1 MPELTRGPALWP
13 EVHRR
18 SHYGMFSACVSAGL
32 YLVEWTRHIMDLSY
46 LVASQPV
53 DSSGC
58 RLQLTSQLVPLKV
71 SVFKMIKTGG

>member
-1 MPELTRGPALWP
+1 
-13 EVHRR
+13 
-18 SHYGMFSACVSAGL
+18 MFSACISAGL

-71 SVFKMIKTGG
+71 SVFKMMKTGGQFLSCHKLIIHWPDIPCSGKA